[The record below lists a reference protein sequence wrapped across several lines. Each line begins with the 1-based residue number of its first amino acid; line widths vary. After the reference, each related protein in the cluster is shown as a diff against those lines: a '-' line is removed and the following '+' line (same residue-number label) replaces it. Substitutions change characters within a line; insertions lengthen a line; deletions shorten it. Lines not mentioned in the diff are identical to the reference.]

1 MTQTVYLKL
10 SQITQVHEKNVPL
23 ASLGEVYCSEKS
35 VESRCRAM
43 IVKRIRGGGKQRES
57 RLVGN
62 VVEIIQQIE
71 REIPGTS
78 VQNLGETDYVI
89 HYQPP
94 RRQALVWQ
102 WCKTLFVCLI
112 CFFGA
117 AFAIMTFNNDV
128 NVTDVFSEVYRLVT
142 GQEKTGFTVL
152 EASYSIGLAVGIL
165 AFFNHVLRFKLNT
178 DPTPLEVEMR
188 LYEENIC
195 KTLIQNDSRKEQD
208 IDIQ

>member
-62 VVEIIQQIE
+62 VMEII
-71 REIPGTS
+71 
-78 VQNLGETDYVI
+78 
-89 HYQPP
+89 QPP

-117 AFAIMTFNNDV
+117 AFAIMTFNNDA
-128 NVTDVFSEVYRLVT
+128 NVLDVFRKIYEITT
-142 GQEKTGFTVL
+142 GQASDGTTPL
-152 EASYSIGLAVGIL
+152 EVGYSIGLPVGIL
-165 AFFNHVLRFKLNT
+165 LFFNHFT
-178 DPTPLEVEMR
+178 
-188 LYEENIC
+188 
-195 KTLIQNDSRKEQD
+195 SW
-208 IDIQ
+208 

>member
-62 VVEIIQQIE
+62 VMEIIQQIE

-117 AFAIMTFNNDV
+117 YSGKYMRSRRGRRRTEQRRWRSVIR
-128 NVTDVFSEVYRLVT
+128 S
-142 GQEKTGFTVL
+142 GFRWEFCCFLTILLRGNSV
-152 EASYSIGLAVGIL
+152 SI
-165 AFFNHVLRFKLNT
+165 R
-178 DPTPLEVEMR
+178 R
-188 LYEENIC
+188 
-195 KTLIQNDSRKEQD
+195 RWR
-208 IDIQ
+208 

>member
-62 VVEIIQQIE
+62 VMEIIQQIE

-89 HYQPP
+89 HYQQ
-94 RRQALVWQ
+94 R
-102 WCKTLFVCLI
+102 CKRAGCI
-112 CFFGA
+112 
-117 AFAIMTFNNDV
+117 
-128 NVTDVFSEVYRLVT
+128 
-142 GQEKTGFTVL
+142 Q
-152 EASYSIGLAVGIL
+152 
-165 AFFNHVLRFKLNT
+165 
-178 DPTPLEVEMR
+178 
-188 LYEENIC
+188 ENI
-195 KTLIQNDSRKEQD
+195 
-208 IDIQ
+208 

>member
-62 VVEIIQQIE
+62 VMEIIQQIE

-78 VQNLGETDYVI
+78 VQNLGSFI
-89 HYQPP
+89 IS
-94 RRQALVWQ
+94 RRAVRRLSGS
-102 WCKTLFVCLI
+102 
-112 CFFGA
+112 GA
-117 AFAIMTFNNDV
+117 RRCSSA
-128 NVTDVFSEVYRLVT
+128 
-142 GQEKTGFTVL
+142 
-152 EASYSIGLAVGIL
+152 
-165 AFFNHVLRFKLNT
+165 
-178 DPTPLEVEMR
+178 
-188 LYEENIC
+188 
-195 KTLIQNDSRKEQD
+195 
-208 IDIQ
+208 

>member
-62 VVEIIQQIE
+62 VMEIIQQIE

-78 VQNLGETDYVI
+78 VQNLGERTMSFI
-89 HYQPP
+89 IS
-94 RRQALVWQ
+94 RRAVRRLSGS
-102 WCKTLFVCLI
+102 
-112 CFFGA
+112 GA
-117 AFAIMTFNNDV
+117 RRCSSA
-128 NVTDVFSEVYRLVT
+128 
-142 GQEKTGFTVL
+142 
-152 EASYSIGLAVGIL
+152 
-165 AFFNHVLRFKLNT
+165 
-178 DPTPLEVEMR
+178 
-188 LYEENIC
+188 
-195 KTLIQNDSRKEQD
+195 
-208 IDIQ
+208 

>member
-62 VVEIIQQIE
+62 VMEIIQQIE

-78 VQNLGETDYVI
+78 VQNLG
-89 HYQPP
+89 
-94 RRQALVWQ
+94 RRTMSFIISRRAVRRLSGS
-102 WCKTLFVCLI
+102 
-112 CFFGA
+112 GA
-117 AFAIMTFNNDV
+117 RRCSSA
-128 NVTDVFSEVYRLVT
+128 
-142 GQEKTGFTVL
+142 
-152 EASYSIGLAVGIL
+152 
-165 AFFNHVLRFKLNT
+165 
-178 DPTPLEVEMR
+178 
-188 LYEENIC
+188 
-195 KTLIQNDSRKEQD
+195 
-208 IDIQ
+208 

>member
-62 VVEIIQQIE
+62 VMEIIQQIE

-78 VQNLGETDYVI
+78 VQNLG
-89 HYQPP
+89 
-94 RRQALVWQ
+94 RRTMSFIISRRAVRRLSGN
-102 WCKTLFVCLI
+102 
-112 CFFGA
+112 GA
-117 AFAIMTFNNDV
+117 RRCSSA
-128 NVTDVFSEVYRLVT
+128 
-142 GQEKTGFTVL
+142 
-152 EASYSIGLAVGIL
+152 
-165 AFFNHVLRFKLNT
+165 
-178 DPTPLEVEMR
+178 
-188 LYEENIC
+188 
-195 KTLIQNDSRKEQD
+195 
-208 IDIQ
+208 

>member
-62 VVEIIQQIE
+62 VMEIIQQIE

-78 VQNLGETDYVI
+78 VQNLGGDGLC
-89 HYQPP
+89 HSLSAAAPS
-94 RRQALVWQ
+94 
-102 WCKTLFVCLI
+102 
-112 CFFGA
+112 GA
-117 AFAIMTFNNDV
+117 C
-128 NVTDVFSEVYRLVT
+128 
-142 GQEKTGFTVL
+142 
-152 EASYSIGLAVGIL
+152 LAVVQDAVRLPDLLFRGGICDHDIQQRCKR
-165 AFFNHVLRFKLNT
+165 AGCIQ
-178 DPTPLEVEMR
+178 
-188 LYEENIC
+188 ENI
-195 KTLIQNDSRKEQD
+195 
-208 IDIQ
+208 

>member
-62 VVEIIQQIE
+62 VMEIIQQIE

-78 VQNLGETDYVI
+78 VQNLGETDSAFI
-89 HYQPP
+89 IS
-94 RRQALVWQ
+94 RRTVRRLSGS
-102 WCKTLFVCLI
+102 
-112 CFFGA
+112 GA
-117 AFAIMTFNNDV
+117 RRCSSA
-128 NVTDVFSEVYRLVT
+128 
-142 GQEKTGFTVL
+142 
-152 EASYSIGLAVGIL
+152 
-165 AFFNHVLRFKLNT
+165 
-178 DPTPLEVEMR
+178 
-188 LYEENIC
+188 
-195 KTLIQNDSRKEQD
+195 
-208 IDIQ
+208 

>member
-62 VVEIIQQIE
+62 VMEIIQQIE

-78 VQNLGETDYVI
+78 VRIWG
-89 HYQPP
+89 
-94 RRQALVWQ
+94 RRTMSFIISRRAVRRLSGS
-102 WCKTLFVCLI
+102 
-112 CFFGA
+112 GA
-117 AFAIMTFNNDV
+117 RRCSSA
-128 NVTDVFSEVYRLVT
+128 
-142 GQEKTGFTVL
+142 
-152 EASYSIGLAVGIL
+152 
-165 AFFNHVLRFKLNT
+165 
-178 DPTPLEVEMR
+178 
-188 LYEENIC
+188 
-195 KTLIQNDSRKEQD
+195 
-208 IDIQ
+208 